1 MTNLERL
8 SLELAHKNYFSNEEY
23 TVLLEENGLDATKEY
38 NKISDQLGLLQTV
51 VAVFEAL
58 QGNIDLFRT
67 VNTEFS
73 TNTSAYQNIKDRIDQ
88 LNKRI
93 ASIPEHQRT
102 NKTITY
108 IFSN

>member
-8 SLELAHKNYFSNEEY
+8 SLELAHRTYFTDEEY
-23 TVLLEENGLDATKEY
+23 TVFLEENGLDAAKQY
-38 NKISDQLGLLQTV
+38 NKETDELGLLESV